1 MGKAKPVGR
10 PQMFSPADA
19 RFLLRL
25 PAGDFRKLRG
35 LVRSENDENAAK
47 WRKERASRRPPPKV
61 SLNTL
66 IGRAIRSY
74 LDGQAAGHR

>member
-1 MGKAKPVGR
+1 
-10 PQMFSPADA
+10 MFTTADA

-25 PAGDFRKLRG
+25 PAGDFRKLRA
-35 LVRSENDENAAK
+35 LVRNENDEIAAK

-66 IGRAIRSY
+66 IGRAVRNY
-74 LDGQAAGHR
+74 LDGRAAGGR